1 MSNYNGANEVEYA
14 RSFERSVVNTILK
27 NVYLWMTAALVISGL
42 TAKITSE
49 HSFISG
55 DVTISMGMAWVI
67 FFALLA
73 YLMFVPRLM
82 LKLSFPIAAILYTGY
97 AVLMG
102 WLMSYIFI
110 VYTASSIASV
120 FFITA
125 GTFGAIS
132 LYGYTTKR
140 DLSSWGTILLMG
152 LIGLFIASLV
162 NLFLQSEMLYWILT
176 YVGVL
181 LFVALTAYDT
191 QRIKDM
197 INEMAGDNDASR
209 KVALFGAM
217 ILYLDFINLFLRL
230 LRIFGKRK

>member
-1 MSNYNGANEVEYA
+1 
-14 RSFERSVVNTILK
+14 
-27 NVYLWMTAALVISGL
+27 
-42 TAKITSE
+42 
-49 HSFISG
+49 
-55 DVTISMGMAWVI
+55 MGMAWVI

-140 DLSSWGTILLMG
+140 DLSSWRTILLMG
-152 LIGLFIASLV
+152 LIGLLISSLV

-197 INEMAGDNDASR
+197 INEMAGDSDASR

>member
-1 MSNYNGANEVEYA
+1 
-14 RSFERSVVNTILK
+14 
-27 NVYLWMTAALVISGL
+27 MTAALVISGL
-42 TAKITSE
+42 TAKITAE
-49 HSFISG
+49 HSFIS
-55 DVTISMGMAWVI
+55 DNVTISMGMAWVI

-197 INEMAGDNDASR
+197 INEMAGDSDASR